1 MSSFTTNPT
10 FISVDKRDI
19 GMLQN
24 KLSPQSMKISYEI
37 NTYKK
42 VSADV
47 FYIIPRGKKCIV
59 WLTMYKGSPEVLF
72 FDLDPRDHT
81 KIKFI
86 SIRAL
91 HPSQM
96 FHISDFEG
104 RGTVLYGTLFVSSQQ
119 QVFAVEN
126 IHVYENVSVD
136 NLTVLEKD
144 GLLYK
149 VFSKVANAADQK
161 VANATD
167 QKVAN
172 ATDQKQKASAP
183 FRHPATP
190 ETQVL
195 FGVAV
200 KYGTYAEALKAS
212 NTPSI
217 IPYSVYAIQG
227 RFRNQTDNKYY
238 QNCQSQSQSQNQTQS
253 QSQNQNQVQAKG
265 QVPSKQP
272 LAQSQTQNYT
282 QPSTKI
288 FMVQPEA
295 RVDMYTLRCPVTN
308 EVESEPAHVGDY
320 KTSALL
326 NSIFRNV
333 KENASLDTA
342 EESDD
347 EDAFQNLQELQMT
360 GYITCSRERAMVCSY
375 NYKFKR
381 WVPLHLHYP

>member
-1 MSSFTTNPT
+1 MSSSSLITGHAA

-24 KLSPQSMKISYEI
+24 KLSLQSMKISYEI

-59 WLTMYKGSPEVLF
+59 WLTMYKNSPEVLF

-86 SIRAL
+86 SIRSL
-91 HPSQM
+91 HPLQV

-104 RGTVLYGTLFVSSQQ
+104 KGTVLYGTLFVSSQQ
-119 QVFAVEN
+119 QQVFAVEN
-126 IHVYENVSVD
+126 IHVYENASVD
-136 NLTVLEKD
+136 NLSVVEKD
-144 GLLYK
+144 ALLYK
-149 VFSKVANAADQK
+149 LFSKASADQK
-161 VANATD
+161 ATNI
-167 QKVAN
+167 A
-172 ATDQKQKASAP
+172 ADQKQKASAP
-183 FRHPATP
+183 EP

-217 IPYSVYAIQG
+217 IPYSAYAIQG

-238 QNCQSQSQSQNQTQS
+238 QNCQSQSQHQNPSQI
-253 QSQNQNQVQAKG
+253 QAKC
-265 QVPSKQP
+265 QIPNKQP
-272 LAQSQTQNYT
+272 LPQTQHYT
-282 QPSTKI
+282 QPVTKM
-288 FMVQPEA
+288 FMVQAEA

-308 EVESEPAHVGDY
+308 EVEPEPAHVGDY
-320 KTSALL
+320 KTSVML

-347 EDAFQNLQELQMT
+347 EEAFQNSQELHLS

-381 WVPLHLHYP
+381 WVPLHLHYESPVYHSSAAVHD

>member
-1 MSSFTTNPT
+1 
-10 FISVDKRDI
+10 
-19 GMLQN
+19 MLQN

-149 VFSKVANAADQK
+149 VFSKVANA
-161 VANATD
+161 TD

-183 FRHPATP
+183 FRNSATP

-347 EDAFQNLQELQMT
+347 EDAFQNSQELQLA

>member
-1 MSSFTTNPT
+1 MTSKPT

-19 GMLQN
+19 GMLQT
-24 KLSPQSMKISYEI
+24 KLSLQSMKISYEI

-47 FYIIPRGKKCIV
+47 FYIIPRGKKCVV
-59 WLTMYKGSPEVLF
+59 WLTMYKDSPEVLF

-86 SIRAL
+86 SIRTL
-91 HPSQM
+91 HPAQM

-104 RGTVLYGTLFVSSQQ
+104 RGTVLYGTLFVSASHQQ
-119 QVFAVEN
+119 LFAVEN

-136 NLTVLEKD
+136 NLNVVEKD
-144 GLLYK
+144 ALLYK
-149 VFSKVANAADQK
+149 VFSKASADQ
-161 VANATD
+161 T
-167 QKVAN
+167 QKTSV
-172 ATDQKQKASAP
+172 
-183 FRHPATP
+183 FRQS
-190 ETQVL
+190 ETCVM

-212 NTPSI
+212 NTLSI

-227 RFRNQTDNKYY
+227 RFRTQTDNKYY
-238 QNCQSQSQSQNQTQS
+238 QNCQSQNHQSQPQGQQPQGQQS
-253 QSQNQNQVQAKG
+253 QG
-265 QVPSKQP
+265 QHRVGIQILPGQP
-272 LAQSQTQNYT
+272 I
-282 QPSTKI
+282 TKI

-320 KTSALL
+320 KTSVLL

-347 EDAFQNLQELQMT
+347 EDAFQNSQDLHVS
-360 GYITCSRERAMVCSY
+360 GYITCTRERAMVCSY

-381 WVPLHLHYP
+381 WVPLHLEN

>member
-1 MSSFTTNPT
+1 VANAT
-10 FISVDKRDI
+10 D
-19 GMLQN
+19 Q
-24 KLSPQSMKISYEI
+24 
-37 NTYKK
+37 
-42 VSADV
+42 
-47 FYIIPRGKKCIV
+47 
-59 WLTMYKGSPEVLF
+59 
-72 FDLDPRDHT
+72 
-81 KIKFI
+81 
-86 SIRAL
+86 
-91 HPSQM
+91 
-96 FHISDFEG
+96 
-104 RGTVLYGTLFVSSQQ
+104 
-119 QVFAVEN
+119 
-126 IHVYENVSVD
+126 
-136 NLTVLEKD
+136 
-144 GLLYK
+144 
-149 VFSKVANAADQK
+149 KVANATDQKVANATDQK

-183 FRHPATP
+183 FRNSATP

-347 EDAFQNLQELQMT
+347 EDAFQNSQELQLA

>member
-149 VFSKVANAADQK
+149 VFSKVANA
-161 VANATD
+161 TD

-172 ATDQKQKASAP
+172 AADQKQKASAP

-238 QNCQSQSQSQNQTQS
+238 QNCQSQS

>member
-1 MSSFTTNPT
+1 MTSNPT

-19 GMLQN
+19 GMLQT
-24 KLSPQSMKISYEI
+24 KLSLHSMKISYEI

-47 FYIIPRGKKCIV
+47 FYIIPRGKKCV
-59 WLTMYKGSPEVLF
+59 AWFTMYKGSPEVLL

-91 HPSQM
+91 HPAQK

-104 RGTVLYGTLFVSSQQ
+104 RGTVLYGTLFVSASHQHQQ
-119 QVFAVEN
+119 IFAVEN

-136 NLTVLEKD
+136 NLNVVEKD
-144 GLLYK
+144 ALLYK
-149 VFSKVANAADQK
+149 AFSKASADQK

-167 QKVAN
+167 QK
-172 ATDQKQKASAP
+172 ASA
-183 FRHPATP
+183 FRHSDDAC
-190 ETQVL
+190 VL

-212 NTPSI
+212 NTPSV

-227 RFRNQTDNKYY
+227 RFRPQTDNKYY
-238 QNCQSQSQSQNQTQS
+238 QNCQSQLQQQQQQQQQQPQGQQRVFTQLLPSQPG
-253 QSQNQNQVQAKG
+253 K
-265 QVPSKQP
+265 PF
-272 LAQSQTQNYT
+272 
-282 QPSTKI
+282 TKI

-308 EVESEPAHVGDY
+308 EVEPEPAHVGDY
-320 KTSALL
+320 KTSVLL

-347 EDAFQNLQELQMT
+347 EDAFQNSQELHMS
-360 GYITCSRERAMVCSY
+360 GYITCSRERAMTCSY

-381 WVPLHLHYP
+381 WVPLHLD